1 MVKSSILITG
11 GSGLVGTQLTEL
23 LLAKGYSVS
32 HLSRKE
38 DLSGIVKKYKWDPT
52 SKSIENKAFENVDH
66 IIHLAG
72 AGIADKRWADKRKRE
87 IIDSRVESTRL
98 LFNALK
104 TNKNIV
110 KSIVSASAIGYYGF
124 SKGGNTFTENS
135 ESGSDFLAAVT
146 KDWEKEVD
154 QFEKLNIRVVKLR
167 IGVVLTNKGGAL
179 PQMVLPIKFFAG
191 SPLGS
196 GGQIVSWIDM
206 VDLCNLF
213 VFGIE
218 NENMNGAYNAVA
230 PNPVSNKQLT
240 KAIAKVLHRPVWP
253 VNVPEFMLKLILGE
267 MEVVVTGSCN
277 VENKRIKEETDF
289 MYIYTGVEE
298 SLKHNLQ

>member
-1 MVKSSILITG
+1 MTRNSILITG
-11 GSGLVGTQLTEL
+11 GSGLVGTQITEL

-38 DLSGIVKKYKWDPT
+38 DFSGIVKKYKWDPS
-52 SKSIENKAFENVDH
+52 SKSIDIKAFENVDH

-72 AGIADKRWADKRKRE
+72 AGIADKRWTDERKKE
-87 IIDSRVESTRL
+87 IIDSRVESTQL
-98 LFNALK
+98 LFNTLK
-104 TNKNIV
+104 TNKNNV

-124 SKGGNTFTENS
+124 SKVGSSFAENS
-135 ESGSDFLAAVT
+135 EPGSDFLAGVT

-154 QFEKLNIRVVKLR
+154 EFEKINIRVVKLR
-167 IGVVLTNKGGAL
+167 IGVVLTSKGGAL
-179 PQMVLPIKFFAG
+179 PQMALPIKLFAG

-196 GGQIVSWIDM
+196 GSQIVSWIDL

-253 VNVPEFMLKLILGE
+253 VNVPEFMLKIIIGE
-267 MEVVVTGSCN
+267 MQVVVTGSCN

-289 MYIYTGVEE
+289 KYIYTDVEE